1 MLKVFTS
8 LLLCLFAPVV
18 CLSGPLLTSME
29 NGLLTS
35 PRETGG
41 IRRVKARPLRS
52 VLFLLR
58 SNHWNG
64 KASSPLFSFE
74 RQCQPC
80 VYLHSSGTA
89 TLVVALIVPVQ
100 LAHLIP
106 LQLLL
111 VLLHIIFHGNFFSNT
126 SRLSQVNQESFYFCS
141 NHSINVVISK
151 R

>member
-1 MLKVFTS
+1 MLVLKVFTS
-8 LLLCLFAPVV
+8 LLLCLFAPVI

-35 PRETGG
+35 PRKTGG
-41 IRRVKARPLRS
+41 IRWVKARPLRS
-52 VLFLLR
+52 VLFLLL

-64 KASSPLFSFE
+64 KASSPLFSFD

-80 VYLHSSGTA
+80 VYLHGSGTA

-100 LAHLIP
+100 LTYLIP

-111 VLLHIIFHGNFFSNT
+111 DLLHIIFHGNFFSNT
-126 SRLSQVNQESFYFCS
+126 SRLISSQPRIFLFL
-141 NHSINVVISK
+141 
-151 R
+151 